1 MASSFSLAL
10 AALLIHAILLASIF
24 DIYFT
29 SPVESG
35 LEPQY
40 FLMKPP
46 AERLVL
52 FVADGLRADTVFSV
66 DDNGLSL
73 APFLRDVVKRKGRW
87 GVSHTHVPTESRPGH
102 VALIAGLYED
112 VSAVTRGWSENPV
125 LFDSVFNRSQHTW
138 AWGSPD
144 ILPMFGKGAAEGRVE
159 TFTYDASWEDFA
171 DSDASKL
178 DWWVFT
184 KVREFFE
191 HAKVNQILAGKLAED
206 KVVFFLHLL
215 GIDTN
220 GHAHRPYS
228 KEVTDNLKFVDSEIN
243 KIESMI
249 NSYFDDDKTAFV
261 FTSDHGMTDWGS
273 HGAGSLHETMTPL
286 ISWGAGIKSPRSNA
300 YAEKVYHDGFSEK
313 WGLQRFE
320 RVDVEQADI
329 APLMATLFGGAIPV
343 NSEGV
348 LPMGYIHYNKG
359 FVAAGIETN
368 SRQLFE
374 QVKLKEARIRSNCLP
389 YVFRPY
395 PKMSSLA
402 MVDEQ
407 VKLQSFLR
415 EKQYQMAIDLSM
427 NQIKIY
433 KEAVK
438 YYHTYHRASLLV
450 VLSFGFVGWML
461 CTFLYILDDK
471 IRSERTFSEPSS
483 NDWEFPKKSL
493 LLWCLVCFL
502 LYLQSSPW
510 LYYLYYSLTIF
521 SWRHVWKKR
530 FILQRFQKLLGVNLS
545 KRVNSM
551 AGVLF
556 IFCGLELL
564 VLSFFYREVLTVIIL
579 FLSAW
584 PYITELRRKQMKLCM
599 AWSVVCLLLAIF
611 PLLPVV
617 GRNANYYLV
626 ILAGLLMTLVSFTL
640 LSIPS
645 VLYAL
650 CSSPSRSHL
659 PRYCFFLQNVMLMI
673 SSFVPAITNWYFRQ
687 KEGIPIIINIF
698 CWINLCT
705 SVVLPFLGPR
715 SVTGRLFHIFLMLYT
730 PFVLLSTSFEALFT
744 LLLCCSLYLWLTIED
759 SLEPAELKVSTLWDA
774 TISFNQSKVVTIL
787 ANEMELHRPGMS
799 LDDLRR
805 VFICIVLGLFSYFGT
820 GNIASVNTFDPATVY
835 CFLTVFSPFVM
846 GALIVWKMVIPF
858 IFVSCV
864 FNVIIS
870 LTNRSLKTHL
880 LLMLLMSDVMGLNF
894 FFLVRD
900 SGSWLEIGVSIS
912 HYVIMM
918 VMIIGIVILV
928 GVARMLT
935 GLTVIHRKSEESY

>member
-1 MASSFSLAL
+1 MASSFNLAIT
-10 AALLIHAILLASIF
+10 AVVVHAILLASIF

-40 FLMKPP
+40 FSLKPP
-46 AERLVL
+46 AKRLVL
-52 FVADGLRADTVFSV
+52 FVADGLRADTVFSE
-66 DDNGLSL
+66 DDNGQSP
-73 APFLRDVVKRKGRW
+73 APFLREVVKRKGRW

-112 VSAVTRGWSENPV
+112 VSAVTRGWTENPV

-144 ILPMFGKGAAEGRVE
+144 ILPMFSKGAVEGRVE

-171 DSDASKL
+171 GADASKL

-184 KVREFFE
+184 KVWKFFE
-191 HAKVNQILAGKLAED
+191 HAKVNKTLAGKLAED

-228 KEVTDNLKFVDSEIN
+228 KEVINNLKFVDSEIG
-243 KIESMI
+243 KLESMI
-249 NSYFDDDKTAFV
+249 DSYFGDDKTAFV

-273 HGAGSLHETMTPL
+273 HGAGLPDETMTPL
-286 ISWGAGIKSPRSNA
+286 ICWGAGIKSPRSNT

-313 WGLQRFE
+313 WGLQRLE

-329 APLMATLFGGAIPV
+329 APLMTTLFGGAIPV

-359 FVAAGIETN
+359 FVAASIATN

-374 QVKLKEARIRSNCLP
+374 QVKLKEARIHSNSLP
-389 YVFRPY
+389 YVFHPY
-395 PKMSSLA
+395 PKMTSSA
-402 MVDEQ
+402 MVDQQ
-407 VKLQSFLR
+407 VKIQSLWR

-427 NQIKIY
+427 NQITIY
-433 KEAVK
+433 KDAVR

-450 VLSFGFVGWML
+450 VLSLGFVGWMM
-461 CTFLYILDDK
+461 CTLLYILDEK
-471 IRSERTFSEPSS
+471 IHSVRSFYDPRSRA
-483 NDWEFPKKSL
+483 WEFPRKTL
-493 LLWCLVCFL
+493 LLWCLVCVL
-502 LYLQSSPW
+502 LYLQFSPW

-521 SWRHVWKKR
+521 SWSHVWKKR
-530 FILQRFQKLLGVNLS
+530 IILQQSQKLVGGKMS
-545 KRVNSM
+545 KNIVSL
-551 AGVLF
+551 AVVF
-556 IFCGLELL
+556 FVFCGLELL
-564 VLSFFYREVLTVIIL
+564 VLSFFHRKVLTVLLL

-584 PYITELRRKQMKLCM
+584 PYATDLRQRQIKLCL
-599 AWSVVCLLLAIF
+599 AWSMVCILLAIF

-626 ILAGLLMTLVSFTL
+626 IVAGLLMSLISFTL
-640 LSIPS
+640 ISIPY
-645 VLYAL
+645 VHYAL
-650 CSSPSRSHL
+650 CSSSSRPHL
-659 PRYCFFLQNVMLMI
+659 HRRLFLLQSVMLLL
-673 SSFVPAITNWYFRQ
+673 SSFVPALTNWYFRQ
-687 KEGIPIIINIF
+687 KEGIPVVVNIF
-698 CWINLCT
+698 CWLNLCI
-705 SVVLPFLGPR
+705 SVSLPFLGPR
-715 SVTGRLFHIFLMLYT
+715 NVNGRLFHILLTFYT
-730 PFVLLSTSFEALFT
+730 PFVLLSTSFEALFV
-744 LLLCCSLYLWLTIED
+744 LVLCSSLYLWLAVED
-759 SLEPAELKVSTLWDA
+759 SLEPTNFKVTTLWDA
-774 TISFNQSKVVTIL
+774 VISFNQPKVVTIL
-787 ANEMELHRPGMS
+787 PNEMELHRPGVS
-799 LDDLRR
+799 LADVRR
-805 VFICIVLGLFSYFGT
+805 VFTCIVLGLFSYFGT

-835 CFLTVFSPFVM
+835 CFITVFSPFVM
-846 GALIVWKMVIPF
+846 GALIMWKMVVPF

-870 LTNRSLKTHL
+870 LTNRSLKTYL

-894 FFLVRD
+894 FFLVQD

-918 VMIIGIVILV
+918 VMTIGTVILV
-928 GVARMLT
+928 GVARILT
-935 GLTVIHRKSEESY
+935 GLTVIPRKNEESY